1 MVKLDLSVPCTID
14 VWPYS
19 HTSMEAGKQ
28 LDYYGTDSVELFER
42 NKKQKREWIYN
53 TKPVTYNFN
62 SNGLR
67 MKELDKV
74 ADNYI
79 LFSGASVAMGIGV
92 SQEDRYSDL
101 ISNQSNLDF
110 INYAGP
116 TYTIRMQTIS
126 FMNLLKSNFKLPKV
140 LVVEYPPCEA
150 YTYYTNNQYIFCYN
164 KHMPTESNEYTTA
177 YKHLSTTDFF
187 LNEASIHRN
196 MLIGI
201 CKRLGI
207 KFIELSFHKDDQ
219 FIINS
224 EISCIDIN
232 SNNTDINYCYARD
245 LRLQN
250 GALTAHPGI
259 GIHREVTDK
268 ILSIL

>member
-1 MVKLDLSVPCTID
+1 
-14 VWPYS
+14 
-19 HTSMEAGKQ
+19 
-28 LDYYGTDSVELFER
+28 
-42 NKKQKREWIYN
+42 
-53 TKPVTYNFN
+53 
-62 SNGLR
+62 
-67 MKELDKV
+67 
-74 ADNYI
+74 
-79 LFSGASVAMGIGV
+79 
-92 SQEDRYSDL
+92 
-101 ISNQSNLDF
+101 
-110 INYAGP
+110 
-116 TYTIRMQTIS
+116 
-126 FMNLLKSNFKLPKV
+126 MNLLKSSFKLPKI
-140 LVVEYPPCEA
+140 LIIEYPPSEG
-150 YTYYTNNQYIFCYN
+150 YTYYSDNQYKLCYN
-164 KHMPTESNEYTTA
+164 KHMPKDENVYTTS
-177 YKHLSTTDFF
+177 YKCLSTTDFF
-187 LNEASIHRN
+187 VNEAIIYRN

-245 LRLQN
+245 LRVHD